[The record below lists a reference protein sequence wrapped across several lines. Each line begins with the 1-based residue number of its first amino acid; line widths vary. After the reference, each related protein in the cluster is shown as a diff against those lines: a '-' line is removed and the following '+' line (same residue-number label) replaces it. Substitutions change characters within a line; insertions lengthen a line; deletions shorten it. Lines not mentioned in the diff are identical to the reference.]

1 MASEYKY
8 DEGSET
14 WPYFVLALLVFAL
27 LPLTYKWLA
36 GVFAKDSR
44 GSKSTKG
51 AILLDHKTLDLPHA
65 SLVSK
70 LQFRRTSGRVF
81 NKKFAAVVVGW
92 ALVAYI
98 WKTYAQ
104 EVSLSGFF
112 DPYTILD
119 IPYTATEREIK
130 SRYRKLSLTFHPDK
144 IAKDLGDAAKKEMEE
159 AFIRINLAYKALTDD
174 VTKENL
180 RLYGHPDGPQDIS
193 HGIAIPK
200 FLVEGKYSSLMIVV
214 YFILIG
220 VVLPL
225 VVGTWWNNVK
235 SVTKKGLYVD
245 TATFFVRQ
253 LTDKSPGKVF
263 TPFDILDWVL
273 QADEITLIRQNLT
286 LDQAKALVLE
296 YLHRNFAGDQEAVK
310 LNIVAKLPELIK
322 GFIDI
327 ATVFRTPDVVI
338 AAYDLQ
344 KAILQASSPVGKHR
358 DLLQLPF
365 VDQEVVEAQPV
376 KKLGKL
382 LTLTKEES
390 SKVLG
395 IKDPKQLDL
404 ALDVAKKIPLLRV
417 LDASFRVPGETVVT
431 PNSTTHLVVKFL
443 VKSAGLKSCPVI
455 EESRLADEETFE
467 DLKNP
472 LRSNEDGPLLPHSY
486 APYFPRKIASTW
498 EGFIVNQKDAK
509 FIEGTEPAILDR
521 VDLSNLELTQEQW
534 KEGQE
539 GTVVIS
545 TFKIRITVP
554 TPPTEGLFH
563 FRLLLKSNSYFG
575 NDVDIPLELNVVT
588 APVNMEAVKRAAS
601 QEESDDDDSDSD
613 ISDPEEDSLAGALA
627 AIRGQKVKKSN
638 DSAEGD
644 DDESDNESIF
654 TDINTDTEDEK
665 DD

>member
-8 DEGSET
+8 DEAAET

-27 LPLTYKWLA
+27 LPLTYKYLA
-36 GVFAKDSR
+36 GVFAKDA
-44 GSKSTKG
+44 STSENAKG
-51 AILLDHKTLDLPHA
+51 AISLDHRKLQLPHSA
-65 SLVSK
+65 LVGK
-70 LQFRRTSGRVF
+70 LEFRSSSGRIF
-81 NKKFAAVVVGW
+81 NKKLPFVVAGW

-98 WKTYAQ
+98 WITYAQ

-119 IPYTATEREIK
+119 IPYTATEREVK
-130 SRYRKLSLTFHPDK
+130 SKYRKLSLTFHPDK
-144 IAKDLGDAAKKEMEE
+144 IAKDLGEAAKKEMEE

-214 YFILIG
+214 YFLLIG
-220 VVLPL
+220 VVLPF

-245 TATFFVRQ
+245 TATFIVRQ

-263 TPFDILDWVL
+263 TPFDILDWML
-273 QADEITLIRQNLT
+273 QADEITLIRGSLSVE
-286 LDQAKALVLE
+286 QAKELVLE
-296 YLHRNFAGDQEAVK
+296 YLNRQFSSEHE
-310 LNIVAKLPELIK
+310 LAKLLIVGKLPDLIK

-327 ATVFRTPDVVI
+327 ATVFRAPDVVV

-344 KAILQASSPVGKHR
+344 KALFQASSPMGKHR
-358 DLLQLPF
+358 DLLQLPY
-365 VDQEVVEAQPV
+365 VDKEVVEAQPV

-382 LTLTKEES
+382 LTLTNEDARKA
-390 SKVLG
+390 LG
-395 IKDPKQLDL
+395 IKDKQKLSV
-404 ALDVAKKIPLLRV
+404 ALDVARKVPFIRV
-417 LDASFRVPGETVVT
+417 LDASFRVPGESVVP
-431 PNSTTHLVVKFL
+431 PNSSIHLVLKFL
-443 VKSAGLKSCPVI
+443 IKSAAHKSCPEI
-455 EESRLADEETFE
+455 EQSRLAEEETFE
-467 DLKNP
+467 DLKDP
-472 LRSNEDGPLLPHSY
+472 LRSNDDAPLLPKTY

-509 FIEGTEPAILDR
+509 FIEGTEAAIMDK

-534 KEGQE
+534 IEGKQD
-539 GTVVIS
+539 TLVIS
-545 TFKIRITVP
+545 TFKIKISVP
-554 TPPTEGLFH
+554 TPPEEGLYH

-575 NDVDIPLELNVVT
+575 NDVDIPLELNVQNV
-588 APVNMEAVKRAAS
+588 PVDMEAVKRAAS
-601 QEESDDDDSDSD
+601 QDESEDESDSD

-627 AIRGQKVKKSN
+627 ALRGQKVKKAKN
-638 DSAEGD
+638 QAEDD
-644 DDESDNESIF
+644 DDESDNESVF

-665 DD
+665 ED